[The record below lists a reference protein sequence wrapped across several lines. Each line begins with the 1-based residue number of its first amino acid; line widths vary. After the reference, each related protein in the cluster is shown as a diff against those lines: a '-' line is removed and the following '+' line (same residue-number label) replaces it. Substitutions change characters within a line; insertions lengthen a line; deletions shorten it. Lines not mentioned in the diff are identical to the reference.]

1 MALNVGI
8 NFGHGR
14 LLPLLLVMLLVERFY
29 CSVNSGKKCHRAT
42 ATEARV
48 KVKARAHWVRDT
60 VTRRMGGKV
69 KREDESVDS
78 VESASAKRASW
89 MHRSASI
96 LV

>member
-48 KVKARAHWVRDT
+48 SEGKSEGALGKGHEEWEEKSRERMRAWTALRARVPSER
-60 VTRRMGGKV
+60 VGC
-69 KREDESVDS
+69 SVQC
-78 VESASAKRASW
+78 RF
-89 MHRSASI
+89 
-96 LV
+96 